1 MTQRLNIN
9 PKKLDG
15 SHTRREI
22 MEYYEEELWEEA
34 VKCVKRLSEVQKRV
48 VNLLPECMKQL
59 PTQHADLQDETA
71 QRVLLNHIRLRSLY
85 AFSNY
90 IYKMIEEQCKE
101 LADCSANGG
110 YGQSKA
116 EEVLQT
122 TLNTV
127 VEIPFDNLINDTV
140 TGLLRIN
147 EMKERLRERL
157 DFMVYSMEHSHWSFR
172 DIIGTIVNHGLTYKQ
187 LWSSAIE
194 SQDPTGSNIKGLL
207 DDDEMVRIS

>member
-1 MTQRLNIN
+1 MT
-9 PKKLDG
+9 PKLII
-15 SHTRREI
+15 SPEEPYTRREI
-22 MEYYEEELWEEA
+22 MEEEQSELWKRATE
-34 VKCVKRLSEVQKRV
+34 CVKKLSEVQKRV
-48 VNLLPECMKQL
+48 VELLPECRKLL
-59 PTQHADLQDETA
+59 PTQYADLQDETA
-71 QRVLLNHIRLRSLY
+71 QRVLLNHIHLRSLY
-85 AFSNY
+85 AFSNS
-90 IYKMIEEQCKE
+90 ICKMIEEQCKE
-101 LADCSANGG
+101 LADCSTNGG

-147 EMKERLRERL
+147 EMKERLRER
-157 DFMVYSMEHSHWSFR
+157 FVVYSPWSFN
-172 DIIGTIVNHGLTYKQ
+172 DIIGTITNQGLTYKQ